1 MQREFATHETPFGGA
16 PVSVQ
21 TAISF
26 ALLSGILVLL
36 DTIVLGVRMGAWKY
50 LIAGFWYL
58 VLVFWVIDQL
68 IKLKRW
74 AWWLTV
80 ALSGLSSIR
89 AAVAVLAWLI
99 MRQKGLGPDPQSL
112 AFQLL
117 CGIALGMVF
126 GQLVLRTSREAFGIH
141 ARKRGSPDLA
151 SPL

>member
-1 MQREFATHETPFGGA
+1 MQREIATREAPFGGI
-16 PVSVQ
+16 PISVQ

-26 ALLSGILVLL
+26 ALLSGIVVVL
-36 DTIVLGVRMGAWKY
+36 DTIVLGVRLGVWKY

-80 ALSGLSSIR
+80 ALSGLFSIR
-89 AAVAVLAWLI
+89 AAISVLGWLI
-99 MRQKGLGPDPQSL
+99 MRKQGLGPDPQSL
-112 AFQLL
+112 AFHLF
-117 CGIALGMVF
+117 CCFALGAVF
-126 GQLVLRTSREAFGIH
+126 RELVLRSSREAFGIR
-141 ARKRGSPDLA
+141 ARKQGSADLA